1 MVKQYSI
8 ISIFLGLSYGLYSQS
23 EPQNKGQNYVF
34 NNSSGSLSSRWELD
48 SNQELFRI
56 VAYKPVYILF
66 GNYTTD
72 INNRPTSDNP
82 NNVAPKDVDLENTEL
97 KFQLSF
103 KTKGLQNI
111 FGKKV
116 GGDLWIAYTQ
126 TSRWQLYSGKIS
138 RPFRETNYE
147 PEVMFVLPTRYKLFG
162 LEGVYAGIG
171 VNHQSNGRSNPLSRS
186 WNRVI
191 AQFGWQAK
199 NTSIIL
205 RPWWRIQEPLE
216 TDDNPGIE
224 NYIGRMEL
232 VYAYEKD
239 RHDISVQARHS
250 LRGGKNNRGSLQ
262 IDYGYR
268 VYDYLKIHLQIFHGY
283 GESMIDYNHYQTTFG
298 LGVSLI
304 EWR

>member
-1 MVKQYSI
+1 MIKQTTSLVLI
-8 ISIFLGLSYGLYSQS
+8 IGFSSNLYSQTQS
-23 EPQNKGQNYVF
+23 TEKGLNYVF

-48 SNQELFRI
+48 TTQELFRI

-66 GNYTTD
+66 GNYTNN
-72 INNRPTSDNP
+72 INERPTSDNP
-82 NNVAPKDVDLENTEL
+82 NNVVKDNVHLQNTEL

-111 FGKKV
+111 FGKKT

-126 TSRWQLYSGKIS
+126 TSRWQLYSGYIS

-147 PEVMFVLPTRYKLFG
+147 PEVMFVLPTRYEIFG
-162 LEGVYAGIG
+162 LEGVFAGIG
-171 VNHQSNGRSNPLSRS
+171 LNHQSNGRSNPLSRS

-199 NTSIIL
+199 GTSIIL
-205 RPWWRIQEPLE
+205 RPWWRVQEPAEL
-216 TDDNPGIE
+216 DDNPGIE

-232 VYAYEKD
+232 VYAFEKN
-239 RHDISVQARHS
+239 RHDFSVQARHS

-262 IDYGYR
+262 MDYGFR
-268 VYDYLKIHLQIFHGY
+268 VYDYLKLHLQVFHGY
-283 GESMIDYNHYQTTFG
+283 GESMIDYNHFQTTVG